1 MNLTT
6 EVSQFQHLIESVE
19 SLSIIDQEM
28 LLDIL
33 NKRLRE
39 QKRINLIDEI
49 NLVRKQYQEGNVK
62 SGSVDDFLLELDG
75 ISKI

>member
-19 SLSIIDQEM
+19 SLSINDQEM

-62 SGSVDDFLLELDG
+62 SGSVDGFLLELDG

>member
-19 SLSIIDQEM
+19 SLSINDQEM

-49 NLVRKQYQEGNVK
+49 NLVRKEYQEGNVK

-75 ISKI
+75 IDE